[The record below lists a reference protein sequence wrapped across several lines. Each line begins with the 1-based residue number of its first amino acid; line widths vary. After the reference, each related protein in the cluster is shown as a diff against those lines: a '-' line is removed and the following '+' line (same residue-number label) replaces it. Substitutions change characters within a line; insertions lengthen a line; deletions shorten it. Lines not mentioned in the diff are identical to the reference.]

1 MGALFDSGRIIDVI
15 LLLVAVEAVA
25 LFAWLRARAA
35 PLLVGLLPG
44 VALMLAIRAAL
55 TDAAWPWVA
64 AALGA
69 ALALHL
75 LDLRNRIRE
84 PA

>member
-1 MGALFDSGRIIDVI
+1 MSALFDSGRIIDVI
-15 LLLVAVEAVA
+15 LLLVALEAVA
-25 LFAWLRARAA
+25 LLAWRRQRAA

-55 TDAAWPWVA
+55 TGSGWPWIA
-64 AALGA
+64 ALLGA

-75 LDLRNRIRE
+75 IDLAIR
-84 PA
+84 AKA